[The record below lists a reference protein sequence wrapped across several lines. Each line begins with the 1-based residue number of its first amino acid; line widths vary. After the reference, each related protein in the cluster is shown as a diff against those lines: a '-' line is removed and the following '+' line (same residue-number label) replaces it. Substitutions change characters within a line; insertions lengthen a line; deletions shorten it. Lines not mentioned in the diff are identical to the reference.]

1 MKVAIT
7 ADSVI
12 DLTPELIKKFDIKIV
27 PLGILLGDS
36 DYLDDGSITPEK
48 IFSFVKETKVLP
60 KTSAANEEFY
70 KKNFQKPLDEGYDAV
85 IHFSLSSNMS
95 ASYQNAVL
103 ASQSF
108 NGNVRV
114 IDSASLSTGIALQA
128 IYARELCET
137 ETDLDLIVEKINA
150 RRPFVQASFI
160 VEKLDYLHKGGR
172 CSSTAYLFGKAAGIR
187 PQIVV
192 RNGKMVSGK
201 KYIGRNMPALIKKY
215 CKDTLSEFSRPN
227 KKLCFITY
235 SSASEEMIQSAK
247 EVVNEMGFEN
257 VYLTRAGATICSH
270 CGEHTL
276 GILYVND
283 GEWYIKI
290 IKKEGKFKTCLY

>member
-1 MKVAIT
+1 MKIAIT

-12 DLTPELIKKFDIKIV
+12 DLTPELLDKYDIKIV
-27 PLGILLGDS
+27 PLGILLGEE

-70 KKNFQKPLDEGYDAV
+70 KQNFQKYLDEGYDAV
-85 IHFSLSSNMS
+85 IHFSLSSHMS
-95 ASYQNAVL
+95 ASNQNAVS

-108 NGNVRV
+108 EGKVKV
-114 IDSASLSTGIALQA
+114 IDSASLSTGVALQA
-128 IYARELCET
+128 IYARELTKT
-137 ETDLDLIVEKINA
+137 ETDLDVIVEKVKK
-150 RRPFVQASFI
+150 RTPFVQASFI
-160 VEKLDYLHKGGR
+160 VEHLDYLHKGGR
-172 CSSTAYLFGKAAGIR
+172 CSSTAFLFGKAAGIR

-192 RNGKMVSGK
+192 KNGKMVSGK

-215 CKDTLSEFSRPN
+215 CKDTLSEFNHPD

-235 SSASEEMIQSAK
+235 SSANQDMIDAAK
-247 EVVNEMGFEN
+247 EVVKEVGFET
-257 VYLTRAGATICSH
+257 VYETTAGATICSH

-276 GILYVND
+276 GILFIND
-283 GEWYIKI
+283 GE
-290 IKKEGKFKTCLY
+290 